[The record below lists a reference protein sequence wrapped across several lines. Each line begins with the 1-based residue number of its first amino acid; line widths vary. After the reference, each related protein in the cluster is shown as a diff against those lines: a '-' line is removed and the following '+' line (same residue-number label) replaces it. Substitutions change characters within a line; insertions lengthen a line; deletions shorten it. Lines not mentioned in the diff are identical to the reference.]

1 MGTPDFAV
9 ESLQKLYE
17 AGHTIMAVVSQP
29 DKPVGRGMKY
39 MPTPTKAFAL
49 EKGIP
54 IYQPEK
60 IKKNEEF
67 MQEIKAL
74 SPDVIVVVAYGKILP
89 MEILEIP
96 KFGCINVH
104 GSLLPK
110 YRGAA
115 PIQWAI
121 INGEKETGVTTMY
134 MARGMDSGDMLLKEA
149 ISIESQ
155 DTYGTLYEK
164 LKILGGKLI
173 VKTLDGLE
181 KGTLTRE
188 AQSEEFT
195 LAPMIFRENC
205 KIDWKQSANAICN
218 LVRGVNPVPGAW
230 TTLDGNTYK
239 IWSCEE
245 ISITEK
251 SVVENLTI
259 KNLAVKNSLV
269 EEMNVEGI
277 EAKIVNVEKTKS
289 EMLKQPGTI
298 IMADSKKGLW
308 IATGQGILS
317 VKEIQAPNAKRM
329 NILDYLRGK
338 SMAEG
343 NVMGE

>member
-1 MGTPDFAV
+1 MKLVFMGTPDFAV
-9 ESLQKLYE
+9 ESLQSLYE

-39 MPTPTKAFAL
+39 LPTPTKTFAL

-54 IYQPEK
+54 IYQPDK
-60 IKKNEEF
+60 IKNNEKF
-67 MQEIKAL
+67 IQEMKAL
-74 SPDVIVVVAYGKILP
+74 CPDVIVVVAYGKILP
-89 MEILEIP
+89 IEILEIP

-104 GSLLPK
+104 GSLLPQ

-134 MARGMDSGDMLLKEA
+134 MAKGMDSGDMLLKE
-149 ISIESQ
+149 SLPIEKQ

-181 KGTLTRE
+181 KGSLKKVP
-188 AQSEEFT
+188 QPEEFT
-195 LAPMIFRENC
+195 LAPMIFREDC
-205 KIDWKQSANAICN
+205 KINWSLSASAICN
-218 LVRGVNPVPGAW
+218 LVRGVNPAPGAW
-230 TTLDGNTYK
+230 TTLNDSIYK
-239 IWSCEE
+239 IWSCDVLKMEE
-245 ISITEK
+245 IALK
-251 SVVENLTI
+251 DL
-259 KNLAVKNSLV
+259 
-269 EEMNVEGI
+269 GI
-277 EAKIVNVEKTKS
+277 EDSILEAEDLKERRTDTS
-289 EMLKQPGTI
+289 ELRQPGTI

-308 IATGQGILS
+308 IMTGDGILS

-329 NILDYLRGK
+329 NILEYLRGK
-338 SMAEG
+338 SIPKG
-343 NVMGE
+343 NVFGKTN

>member
-1 MGTPDFAV
+1 MNLVFMGTPDFAV
-9 ESLQKLYE
+9 ESLKKLYE
-17 AGHTIMAVVSQP
+17 AGHNIMAVVSQP

-39 MPTPTKAFAL
+39 MPTPTKAFAV

-54 IYQPEK
+54 VYQPEK
-60 IKKNEEF
+60 VKKNEEF
-67 MQEIKAL
+67 IQEMKKL
-74 SPDVIVVVAYGKILP
+74 HPDVIVVVAYGKILP
-89 MEILEIP
+89 VEILEIP

-134 MARGMDSGDMLLKEA
+134 MAEGMDSGDMLLKEA
-149 ISIESQ
+149 IPIENT

-164 LKILGGKLI
+164 LKILGGNLI
-173 VKTLDGLE
+173 VKTLAGLE
-181 KGTLTRE
+181 QGNIKRE
-188 AQSEEFT
+188 VQSEEFT

-205 KIDWKQSANAICN
+205 KIDWQQSAYAICN
-218 LVRGVNPVPGAW
+218 LVRGVNPAPGAW
-230 TTLDGNTYK
+230 TTMEGNIYK

-245 ISITEK
+245 VSEIKSIEDNCL
-251 SVVENLTI
+251 E
-259 KNLAVKNSLV
+259 
-269 EEMNVEGI
+269 
-277 EAKIVNVEKTKS
+277 
-289 EMLKQPGTI
+289 QPGKV

-308 IATGQGILS
+308 IATGKGVLS

-338 SMAEG
+338 SIDIG
-343 NVMGE
+343 CVMGKD